1 MKIVFKRFIAY
12 LLDIILVTLISSILI
27 SVKFINVEYD
37 KYMEAYNN
45 YTTEHNEYDKVI
57 DNIFL
62 SYEDKKITNKEYKK
76 IIKIDNKYSNELK
89 MYYEDKK
96 ISKDE
101 YKNYMEKINKDYS
114 KIQLDNSYLLTKYSK
129 INVIVT
135 SLCILMYFTLM
146 PYFCKGQTFGKKIM
160 GIKIVSN
167 KDKKLKYSN
176 YLLRSL
182 IVNEVF
188 INILNVLC
196 ILILSK
202 NNFIMY
208 NKIMYVVTYIL
219 EVSIVISIL
228 FDKNNRG
235 IHDLLS
241 GTKVIGIEGY
251 NEV

>member
-1 MKIVFKRFIAY
+1 MKIVFKRFFAY

-37 KYMEAYNN
+37 KYMEVYNK
-45 YTTEHNEYDKVI
+45 YATEHKEYDKVN

-76 IIKIDNKYSNELK
+76 IIKIDNQYSNELK
-89 MYYEDKK
+89 KYYEDKK
-96 ISKDE
+96 ITNKE
-101 YKNYMEKINKDYS
+101 FNTYIEKINKDYS
-114 KIQLDNSYLLTKYSK
+114 KVQLDNSYLLTKYSK
-129 INVIVT
+129 INVIIT
-135 SLCILMYFTLM
+135 SLCILLYFTLM

-160 GIKIVSN
+160 GIKIVSS